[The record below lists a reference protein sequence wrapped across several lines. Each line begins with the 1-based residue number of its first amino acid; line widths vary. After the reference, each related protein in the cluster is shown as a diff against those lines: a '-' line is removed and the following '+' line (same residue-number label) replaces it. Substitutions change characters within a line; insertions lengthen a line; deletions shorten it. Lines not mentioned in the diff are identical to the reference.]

1 MIFAK
6 PNEVDLIWG
15 AIAKAVANND
25 LGIAAK
31 VAPDE
36 GDPSKDRLICVYTK
50 DFTDIEDITRVAK
63 KLKDIGVWDPHA
75 KKSYYYK
82 CGKCAFEIGRLN
94 VLTDGDQMRI
104 RS

>member
-6 PNEVDLIWG
+6 HAEVDLVWG

-36 GDPSKDRLICVYTK
+36 GDPRKERLICIYTY

-63 KLKDIGVWDPHA
+63 RLKNIGVLDARARPI
-75 KKSYYYK
+75 YYK
-82 CGKCAFEIGRLN
+82 CGNSSWVLN
-94 VLTDGDQMRI
+94 SRRTSDG
-104 RS
+104 